1 MTSSLSFPPASLI
14 SLCPVFPPLSLLSLL
29 SSLQHLSSSVVNE
42 LKKIYSWDFDIFLLQ
57 ELTPCPLLT
66 LLTHCLQEFHLIESL
81 GFNPLKFHHFIHD
94 IVGSYNDLPY
104 HNALH
109 ATDVTQTT
117 FYLLST
123 GHVIDA
129 LSLNQLSVASI
140 LLAAA
145 VHDVNHPGLNGKFL
159 ITTHSPLAIE
169 YSDHSPLE
177 MMHLAITFKLWR
189 EEKNNFTEGSSGQY
203 NNSMIYREMR
213 RLIIEMVLL
222 TDNDMHFSLLN
233 KLDRVVTM
241 KSSSS
246 GALSTLQS
254 ESSGLQSHSNG
265 GKSEVNTSAG
275 LSSRT
280 PLTHPTIDDRQ
291 LLLLQVPYPSALSP
305 HLHSSRSHYTLP
317 MSPTQRS
324 HGRHTPLG

>member
-1 MTSSLSFPPASLI
+1 MTSS
-14 SLCPVFPPLSLLSLL
+14 PLPHSLLF
-29 SSLQHLSSSVVNE
+29 QHLSSSVINE
-42 LKKIYSWDFDIFLLQ
+42 LQKVYSWDFDIFSLQ

-66 LLTHCLQEFHLIESL
+66 LLTHCLQELHLIESL

-94 IVGSYNDLPY
+94 IVDSYNPLPY
-104 HNALH
+104 HNSLH

-129 LSLNQLSVASI
+129 LALNQISVASI

-189 EEKNNFTEGSSGQY
+189 EEKNNFMEGSAGPY
-203 NNSMIYREMR
+203 NSSMIYREMR

-241 KSSSS
+241 KSPSS
-246 GALSTLQS
+246 GSLQTLH
-254 ESSGLQSHSNG
+254 ESNELSNG
-265 GKSEVNTSAG
+265 VISEMNTTAAG

-291 LLLLQVPYPSALSP
+291 LLLLQVCSSFLPQL
-305 HLHSSRSHYTLP
+305 LLFQFLTDISRSPFTLR
-317 MSPTQRS
+317 MSPTQRN
-324 HGRHTPLG
+324 HGRHT